1 MNALAVSEVSAV
13 IVAANNFTLGVGA
26 VYCML
31 IVLLTSDMAEIAM
44 YATTACVV
52 DVSYCYGSYN
62 AAKLREEKVNT
73 LLATISKYSS
83 NLQLVL
89 LSIK

>member
-1 MNALAVSEVSAV
+1 MLWFHSGVLAANALAVSKVFAV
-13 IVAANNFTLGVGA
+13 IVAANTFALGVGA

-62 AAKLREEKVNT
+62 AAKLREKKVNT
-73 LLATISKYSS
+73 LLATISKYS
-83 NLQLVL
+83 
-89 LSIK
+89 